1 MVTPVDV
8 PTTMPADSRNDLID
22 TYFRALDENDPEIVR
37 SSLADSFV
45 YESLSGELQGFE
57 GLRDYITD
65 LRNVTNSEHE
75 ITRRIH
81 DEDASVVEGVV
92 SGTGADGEPTEA
104 KFCDVFEFADGE
116 EAIVR
121 IGVYVN
127 DA

>member
-1 MVTPVDV
+1 
-8 PTTMPADSRNDLID
+8 MPADSRNDLID
-22 TYFRALDENDPEIVR
+22 AYFRALDENDPEIVR
-37 SSLADSFV
+37 SSMADSIV

-65 LRNVTNSEHE
+65 LRSVTNSEHE

-81 DEDASVVEGVV
+81 DEDTSVVEGVV

-104 KFCDVFEFADGE
+104 KFCDVFEFADE
-116 EAIVR
+116 EETIVR